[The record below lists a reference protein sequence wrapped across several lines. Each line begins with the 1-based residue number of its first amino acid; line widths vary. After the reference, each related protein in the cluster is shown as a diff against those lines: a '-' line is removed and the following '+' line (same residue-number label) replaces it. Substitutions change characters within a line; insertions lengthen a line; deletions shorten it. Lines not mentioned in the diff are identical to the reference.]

1 MEEPMNVTQ
10 DDQRWKRLAE
20 LAVHGANVQPGQIV
34 YLTAEHGQARLA
46 REVAAAAYQRG
57 AKWVDVFWFDT
68 LIKEARVRYA
78 DPDTLDFV
86 PPWYSERIRALGELQ
101 AARVGF
107 GGLSAPRLFKGLD
120 PALVGKDLL
129 PVFTEQAK
137 VTRARSTNWTVVPCP
152 HVEWSRVV
160 YPDLNDE
167 DGLERL
173 WQDVEHA
180 LRFDKPDANAAWDER
195 MKELVDSAR
204 RLSERRFDALEY
216 RGPGTELRVGLFKS
230 GTWLTGVFERRDG
243 LRHIANL
250 PTEEIYTSPDPARLD
265 GHVTATRPVVLR
277 DGTMVRGLRVRFEGG
292 RAVDI
297 SADENADLLR
307 SRLSIDDGALRV
319 GEIALVDNT
328 GRVGPLGTIFHD
340 TLFDENVASHIAF
353 GFGFPWAVG
362 DEERDRV
369 NNSGIHIDF
378 MVGSP
383 ELEID
388 GITAEGDRVPVLHGG
403 AWQI

>member
-1 MEEPMNVTQ
+1 
-10 DDQRWKRLAE
+10 
-20 LAVHGANVQPGQIV
+20 
-34 YLTAEHGQARLA
+34 
-46 REVAAAAYQRG
+46 
-57 AKWVDVFWFDT
+57 
-68 LIKEARVRYA
+68 VRYA

-86 PPWYSERIRALGELQ
+86 PPWYGERIRALGELQ
-101 AARVGF
+101 AARIGIV
-107 GGLSAPRLFKGLD
+107 GLSTPRLFQGLD
-120 PALVGKDLL
+120 PALVGKDRL
-129 PVFTEQAK
+129 PNFTEQSK
-137 VTRARSTNWTVVPCP
+137 VTRDRSTNWTVVPCP

-173 WQDVEHA
+173 WQDVEHV
-180 LRFDKPDANAAWDER
+180 LRFDEPDANAAWDAR
-195 MKELVDSAR
+195 MNELVDSAR

-230 GTWLTGVFERRDG
+230 GTWVTAVLERRDG

-250 PTEEIYTSPDPARLD
+250 PTEEVFTSPDPARIE
-265 GHVTATRPVVLR
+265 GHVTATRPLVLG
-277 DGTMVRGLRVRFEGG
+277 DGNTVRGLRIRFEGG

-328 GRVGPLGTIFHD
+328 GRIGPLGTIFHNA
-340 TLFDENVASHIAF
+340 LFDENAVSHIAM
-353 GFGFPWAVG
+353 GLGVPWAV
-362 DEERDRV
+362 DDDDRDRINV
-369 NNSGIHIDF
+369 SAEHIDF
-378 MVGSP
+378 MVGAP

-388 GITAEGDRVPVLHGG
+388 GITADGDRVPVLHGG
-403 AWQI
+403 DWQI